1 MVKPQYEELKEV
13 ALFLPQPGSLD
24 PSMGIGLYV
33 SVGGSDWSYR
43 GCVTV
48 AHPSDVMPL
57 EWPKNTSGGPAA
69 AQIGIA
75 VEPAAELMGKE
86 GSKLGAREDFAKRVA
101 MDLFNFMQSFSQ
113 AAAGGNI
120 IVPTNCI
127 DRWFTKFSHKFRVD
141 PDFLTREKDKIDH
154 LQLAGTPPQLT
165 LRVFGTRGQP
175 VAGCPADG
183 SLPSR
188 GRSCTL
194 KHWALVFNTTFIIP
208 HQGKSPGVVAQQRLQ
223 GQRGRLLSMR
233 QSAAASRGYMFLPPP
248 QRMHTV

>member
-1 MVKPQYEELKEV
+1 VWLACELMALFGVFFVGQSFPITNQNFVQADQTHWVLDVSTMVKPQYEELKEV

-141 PDFLTREKDKIDH
+141 PDFLTREKDKI
-154 LQLAGTPPQLT
+154 
-165 LRVFGTRGQP
+165 
-175 VAGCPADG
+175 
-183 SLPSR
+183 
-188 GRSCTL
+188 
-194 KHWALVFNTTFIIP
+194 
-208 HQGKSPGVVAQQRLQ
+208 
-223 GQRGRLLSMR
+223 
-233 QSAAASRGYMFLPPP
+233 
-248 QRMHTV
+248 